1 MIINGKKLTPEQEK
15 LIVKILFTYRDI
27 VDLATQGEWKF
38 GIDGSDIL
46 ILPQGTV
53 SKINELI
60 VKKNTLGELL

>member
-1 MIINGKKLTPEQEK
+1 MIINGQKLTPEQEK

-27 VDLATQGEWKF
+27 VDLVTQGEWKF
-38 GIDGSDIL
+38 GIDGSDFL
-46 ILPQGTV
+46 VLPQGTV